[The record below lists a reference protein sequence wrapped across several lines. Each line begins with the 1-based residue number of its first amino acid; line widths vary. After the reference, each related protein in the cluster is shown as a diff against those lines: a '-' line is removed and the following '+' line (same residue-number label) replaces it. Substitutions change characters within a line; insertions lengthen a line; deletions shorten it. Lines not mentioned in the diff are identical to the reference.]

1 MAQLMD
7 RTSNIPHQSEQQVF
21 APLLEATRNAAPT
34 THAYRK
40 RRVDWAG
47 KVLDAGWM
55 ALMLSCAVG
64 CFCRLLW
71 AVQP

>member
-1 MAQLMD
+1 MTKSMSE
-7 RTSNIPHQSEQQVF
+7 TS
-21 APLLEATRNAAPT
+21 AMCR
-34 THAYRK
+34 R

-55 ALMLSCAVG
+55 ALMLSCTVA
-64 CFCRLLW
+64 CISRLLW